1 MNISNKEKIMLCIL
15 GIILVGFG
23 YYNFVYTPQLNS
35 IKEKS
40 SQQSEIEEK
49 YNTTIA
55 TINSLEDKKIDS
67 KILKAKITN
76 GSSAFYPVISEEHII
91 IELDK
96 LLEDNNL
103 KGGITFE
110 PIVSAQVESTE
121 KENLNLAESSIQGIV
136 DKYSSIDK
144 DSKENEITTSN
155 STSQDTDSSQ
165 KSNKSNEI
173 GNSNNS
179 NAESTNQS
187 EKKEKNTVHYLK
199 CAVNFE
205 GTYDG
210 LNKFLNTIGKNE
222 KKIVVNSITLSQESL
237 GGIKGTV
244 NLEIYAIPKIEDEL
258 QRYLKWNLNNTYG
271 KTVPFNTGAATGSV
285 NVEKDTTDF
294 IASIKS
300 INSDLPTIMIGKAND
315 SLRNTYAYAD
325 SNSKENVEMV
335 LTQDGDKYY
344 YKYKTSMDN
353 FPVNYD
359 GLGAEF
365 IPASKN
371 IVISVLSES
380 RVTSNDLSE
389 IKLKITN
396 KTDRLVNVDISGE
409 DKSNPRVSIDGD
421 GSNIS
426 VNQK

>member
-1 MNISNKEKIMLCIL
+1 M
-15 GIILVGFG
+15 
-23 YYNFVYTPQLNS
+23 
-35 IKEKS
+35 
-40 SQQSEIEEK
+40 
-49 YNTTIA
+49 
-55 TINSLEDKKIDS
+55 
-67 KILKAKITN
+67 
-76 GSSAFYPVISEEHII
+76 
-91 IELDK
+91 
-96 LLEDNNL
+96 
-103 KGGITFE
+103 
-110 PIVSAQVESTE
+110 
-121 KENLNLAESSIQGIV
+121 
-136 DKYSSIDK
+136 
-144 DSKENEITTSN
+144 
-155 STSQDTDSSQ
+155 
-165 KSNKSNEI
+165 
-173 GNSNNS
+173 
-179 NAESTNQS
+179 
-187 EKKEKNTVHYLK
+187 
-199 CAVNFE
+199 
-205 GTYDG
+205 
-210 LNKFLNTIGKNE
+210 
-222 KKIVVNSITLSQESL
+222 
-237 GGIKGTV
+237 
-244 NLEIYAIPKIEDEL
+244 
-258 QRYLKWNLNNTYG
+258 
-271 KTVPFNTGAATGSV
+271 PFNTGAATGSV

-365 IPASKN
+365 IPTSKN